1 MTDLVLGLDGG
12 GTKTELALAD
22 RAGRV
27 LLYRTG
33 TGTGPVETPD
43 WQRRLAKLVAET
55 APFQTRIA
63 YAAFG
68 MPSFGE
74 IAAISARQI
83 EAVAALS
90 PYPHCVLNDVHA
102 AYEGAFVGQPG
113 VLLLAGTGSMVW
125 AEDAAGQPMRV
136 GGWGHGYGDEGGAFW
151 IGRQAVAHLSHCL
164 DGRAEDRDFVALM
177 AAHLGLPT
185 EATAEA
191 LAGWY
196 YAGPDPRVRVAG
208 LARAVD
214 GFAEEGNAAARTIL
228 TEAAWHLA
236 RHVRAAWRY
245 GPSLPAGR
253 WSSAGSVLRSR
264 TVSAHLARL
273 LETAPVPAALPPIG
287 GALWRAAT
295 NAGWAVG
302 AAWIDRL
309 RDQLLP
315 QTRT

>member
-22 RAGRV
+22 REGRV
-27 LLYRTG
+27 LLHRVG
-33 TGTGPVETPD
+33 PGTGPLETPD
-43 WQRRLAKLVAET
+43 WQQRLDKLVAET
-55 APFQTRIA
+55 APFRTRIA
-63 YAAFG
+63 FAAFG

-74 IAAISARQI
+74 ISTISARQI
-83 EAVAALS
+83 EAAGTLS
-90 PYPHCVLNDVHA
+90 PHPHCVLNDVHA

-125 AEDAAGQPMRV
+125 AEDAAGQPLRV

-164 DGRAEDRDFVALM
+164 DGRAEDQDFAALM
-177 AAHLGLPT
+177 VAHLDLSA
-185 EATAEA
+185 EASAEA
-191 LAGWY
+191 LASWY
-196 YAGPDPRVRVAG
+196 YADPDPRVRVAA
-208 LARAVD
+208 LARTVD
-214 GFAEEGNAAARTIL
+214 GFAEQGNAAAEAIL

-236 RHVRAAWRY
+236 RHVRAAWKR

-253 WSSAGSVLRSR
+253 WSGAGSVLRSR

-273 LETAPVPAALPPIG
+273 LETTPIPAALPPVG

-295 NAGWAVG
+295 NAGWAVDT
-302 AAWIDRL
+302 AWIDRL

-315 QTRT
+315 QT